1 MGKTVLH
8 AACREERLEVIQFL
22 VEKGAALNTMDK
34 HGRTPLHMAAA
45 MDNYSIIGYAD
56 CILGK
61 FTWLNNLHFLI
72 PGSALE
78 AES

>member
-1 MGKTVLH
+1 MSPGADINAKDEMGKTVLH

-45 MDNYSIIGYAD
+45 MDNYSIIA
-56 CILGK
+56 
-61 FTWLNNLHFLI
+61 
-72 PGSALE
+72 
-78 AES
+78 